1 MAKFTNELTIDVRPF
16 LEALKKA
23 TAAAGGDVKKLEQE
37 LSGIEADIKIQADTN
52 QARSAIGQLQAEVA
66 GLGDEQVRVS
76 ADTGEARTNTEQLG
90 AEIAG
95 LGGTAAQTG
104 DQIEQELG
112 GSLSS
117 IKSRFGD
124 GFLGGIIGGGVA
136 GAVTSA
142 IGSITNL
149 TGAAFDEYKKLDSSI
164 QNIGTLGVEAAGL
177 SLDRFKELATD
188 LSTSL
193 PDTAGNIANGI
204 YNAISAGITGTEE
217 EIAGFVEVAGK
228 VAVAGLSD
236 TNTAVNALTSV
247 VNAYGLGVEGADEVS
262 NTFFAAIK
270 AGKTSFEELNA
281 GLANVV
287 PAASAAG
294 IGFDEV
300 AGTIA
305 KLTTVGIPTAQ
316 ATTQLRSAIVELQK
330 PSKPLADALA
340 KIGLNAQ
347 NMGAELA
354 KPREEGGGLVNVL
367 QRLQASAAESGQ
379 SLTQIFGSAEAASAA
394 LALTGANAESTNQ
407 ILQNVGADIADNVAG
422 KAFEAASQSIDVQ
435 FRTIANKLQATFNSI
450 FAALAPVIST
460 VLDKVVNDIF
470 PRLQDAFSRIG
481 SALAPTLAV
490 IGQIFGGVVF
500 AAVEGLVGIIGGL
513 ADGFDLIRPVIPA
526 IAIAF
531 GAWAVASNAAAI
543 GTALV
548 TAAQAALNV
557 VMAAN
562 PIGLVAVAVVG
573 LVAVLGLLADALEDT
588 AGEQLD
594 AAEAQKEYIEGQIE
608 SNKEQQKTVEGTQKL
623 AKRYEEL
630 AKKTNRTA
638 DETEELQK
646 IQREL
651 DRQYPDLNDQTKTFE
666 ENLGG
671 VAEISKRT
679 TGELDGLVK
688 KAGEL
693 DKTLQETNRRISEL
707 GRDVALEELQ
717 DAFGS
722 INFFGG
728 LEENKFRRQL
738 QKRVDE
744 YEKAIRKVNSEEQT
758 RGLTNALLDF
768 VNANGEAL
776 GDSKQLLNITNKIL
790 AVEKAAAN
798 AVRSRQQATEAA
810 AEAAADTPPP
820 PPAPD
825 PDTGGGKAAETA
837 LARALK
843 QYEAIEARQK
853 ILLAQDLKRI
863 ELRRDLSDE
872 ERKSLAEIEK
882 AKVATLLQAEA
893 QRVLKAN
900 LDQFGLFVSTSLKL
914 VGDETDTRL
923 RQIFNDLAKAAPQ
936 IDLIVAPTAPDRV
949 SAVLAEIRP
958 AIPIA
963 LEVRD
968 EETDRVETTFQSLQQ
983 RLADGLAGLFKTST
997 DTQAEELDKQELNL
1011 KAQLKRNEISYAE
1024 YTAKLGEID
1033 AQRTEQATGLGA
1045 ALSTALGAIGATA
1058 AEAAQAS
1065 FDRVGKS
1072 ADAAY
1077 KLATQGATLSAEETK
1092 KLEGETMTTSDT
1104 FAELG
1109 IAAGATF
1116 AGLVADGADAGEA
1129 LQKTLTE
1136 TLKAAVKAFIPQ
1148 IFANYLAF
1156 IPPPFNVAAATAAV
1170 ALLNGLIDQ
1179 FLGFEEGGLVPGGE
1193 KLIRINEAGQEF
1205 VMNAKATRKYLPMLE
1220 AMNSGRDVSMVGADV
1235 LQGLD
1240 SRLERVENAIRG
1252 LGTEINRRTRIEGEL
1267 VFSGGAQ
1274 TLVGTFDTIS
1284 TYNKR
1289 RRLK

>member
-76 ADTGEARTNTEQLG
+76 ADTGEARTNTQKLDEEIAKLGDTARESG
-90 AEIAG
+90 AEIKDGIGGG
-95 LGGTAAQTG
+95 LA
-104 DQIEQELG
+104 
-112 GSLSS
+112 SLQSS
-117 IKSRFGD
+117 FGQ

-136 GAVTSA
+136 GAAQAALGTIKDLAVQ
-142 IGSITNL
+142 
-149 TGAAFDEYKKLDSSI
+149 AFDEYKKLDSSI

-177 SLDRFKELATD
+177 SLEEFKRLATE
-188 LSTSL
+188 LSTTL

-217 EIAGFVEVAGK
+217 EIAGFVEVAGR

-300 AGTIA
+300 AANIA

-316 ATTQLRSAIVELQK
+316 ATTQLRAAIVELQK

-340 KIGLNAQ
+340 RIGLNAA

-354 KPREEGGGLVNVL
+354 KPREEGGGLTNVL
-367 QRLQASAAESGQ
+367 QRLQVSAAESGQ

-394 LALTGANAESTNQ
+394 LALTGKNAESTNA
-407 ILQNVGADIADNVAG
+407 ILAGVSADIADNVAG
-422 KAFEAASQSIDVQ
+422 KAFDAAAKSIDVQ
-435 FRTIANKLQATFNSI
+435 FRILQNKLQAIFNGIFQTIVPIVSEVVNIFTETVGPAFERAFASI
-450 FAALAPVIST
+450 GQAFGNFFDIIKPPIIAIGGVIIASIVTVLQRAAEVVRVVFQVFANAFQAIKNAIAPVIDAFGQFGDAGEESFDFVQAFKDALT
-460 VLDKVVNDIF
+460 VLGEVFQTVADVAITAFTIAIEVATIPLQVIGGVIAGVIDFIRDLF
-470 PRLQDAFSRIG
+470 GATEATGAAMEQTGTFVERLRKFLQNVRDVAAGVTGVFRFLKEQLQEFFRALASFDLQRALAAFS
-481 SALAPTLAV
+481 
-490 IGQIFGGVVF
+490 
-500 AAVEGLVGIIGGL
+500 GLGDGIKK
-513 ADGFDLIRPVIPA
+513 AFDQ
-526 IAIAF
+526 
-531 GAWAVASNAAAI
+531 SKKAAAD
-543 GTALV
+543 ARAEAE
-548 TAAQAALNV
+548 AARAEA
-557 VMAAN
+557 
-562 PIGLVAVAVVG
+562 
-573 LVAVLGLLADALEDT
+573 E
-588 AGEQLD
+588 
-594 AAEAQKEYIEGQIE
+594 AAEA
-608 SNKEQQKTVEGTQKL
+608 
-623 AKRYEEL
+623 
-630 AKKTNRTA
+630 
-638 DETEELQK
+638 
-646 IQREL
+646 
-651 DRQYPDLNDQTKTFE
+651 
-666 ENLGG
+666 
-671 VAEISKRT
+671 AE
-679 TGELDGLVK
+679 
-688 KAGEL
+688 
-693 DKTLQETNRRISEL
+693 
-707 GRDVALEELQ
+707 
-717 DAFGS
+717 
-722 INFFGG
+722 
-728 LEENKFRRQL
+728 
-738 QKRVDE
+738 
-744 YEKAIRKVNSEEQT
+744 
-758 RGLTNALLDF
+758 
-768 VNANGEAL
+768 
-776 GDSKQLLNITNKIL
+776 
-790 AVEKAAAN
+790 
-798 AVRSRQQATEAA
+798 EAA
-810 AEAAADTPPP
+810 AEAAEKRA
-820 PPAPD
+820 
-825 PDTGGGKAAETA
+825 GNSGKAQTDLQRA
-837 LARALK
+837 LAQYK
-843 QYEAIEARQK
+843 QIEAQNNA
-853 ILLAQDLKRI
+853 LLAQDLKRI
-863 ELRRDLSDE
+863 ELRQDLTDE
-872 ERKSLAEIEK
+872 EKKSLAEITK
-882 AKVATLLQAEA
+882 ARAAKVLQDEA
-893 QRVLKAN
+893 QRIFKAT
-900 LDQFGLFVSTSLKL
+900 LDEFGLLVSSGLKL
-914 VGDETDTRL
+914 VGDESETEIRRVFT
-923 RQIFNDLAKAAPQ
+923 NLAQNIPEIPLVVNPDQSIRRAAAD
-936 IDLIVAPTAPDRV
+936 I
-949 SAVLAEIRP
+949 SEIRP
-958 AIPIA
+958 AVPIS
-963 LEVRD
+963 LEVTD
-968 EETDRVETTFQSLQQ
+968 TEADRVENTFQSLQQ

-1024 YTAKLGEID
+1024 YTAKLGDID

-1129 LQKTLTE
+1129 LKKTLTE

-1205 VMNAKATRKYLPMLE
+1205 VMNARATRKYLPMLE
-1220 AMNSGRDVSMVGADV
+1220 AMNSGRDVSMVGSDM
-1235 LQGLD
+1235 LSTLD
-1240 SRLERVENAIRG
+1240 TRLERVENAIRG
-1252 LGTEINRRTRIEGEL
+1252 LGAEINRRTRIEGEL